1 MAGPTPKDIN
11 EQQEILHMIR
21 RRVREGGG
29 AKKPIPLW
37 PRKGRR
43 DEEASR

>member
-11 EQQEILHMIR
+11 EQQEILRMIK

-29 AKKPIPLW
+29 AKKPIPIIV
-37 PRKGRR
+37 RKRLPQK
-43 DEEASR
+43 